1 MENGLD
7 ANERAFVIFHFHPKV
22 FSIVVITTF
31 TKWVTVASQWATSEE
46 PRKSRVALAC
56 MERGTSRV
64 QVLRER

>member
-46 PRKSRVALAC
+46 SFL
-56 MERGTSRV
+56 S
-64 QVLRER
+64 